1 MEVPM
6 SEEDTEKLEGHTPFE
21 IRVLRELANLNRRF
35 DGVETCFAGLEG
47 RLTGLEEKVDTRLQ
61 ETRPIWEAVL
71 LRLDKIETRLDSMD
85 TRLESVEDKFDVV
98 AAELLDMRTDIGRLK
113 KRLPAA

>member
-1 MEVPM
+1 M
-6 SEEDTEKLEGHTPFE
+6 SEENTERLEGSTPFE
-21 IRVLRELANLNRRF
+21 IRVLRELANLNQRF
-35 DGVETCFAGLEG
+35 NSLEG
-47 RLTGLEEKVDTRLQ
+47 RLTGLEEKVDSRLQ

-85 TRLESVEDKFDVV
+85 ARLNSVDTRLEKVEDKFDAV
-98 AAELLDMRTDIGRLK
+98 AGELLDMRTDIGRVK